1 MWPSPSANLY
11 LRISRTRRIFSL
23 SAGIAFLPLSATE
36 RSNVSPTGHPDKH
49 PNQGRHHLG
58 IRGRL
63 ILGIGGRHHFGIR
76 GRHASEFALGVLAA
90 RSATGSRCR
99 ILRKN
104 PYDAELVV
112 GKDYVEID
120 VID

>member
-1 MWPSPSANLY
+1 MDFDIVNL
-11 LRISRTRRIFSL
+11 LDSDEAME
-23 SAGIAFLPLSATE
+23 AGDSKFIAP
-36 RSNVSPTGHPDKH
+36 
-49 PNQGRHHLG
+49 
-58 IRGRL
+58 
-63 ILGIGGRHHFGIR
+63 
-76 GRHASEFALGVLAA
+76 ALGVLAA